1 MSEEV
6 NHSSQKNVTVN
17 KIELNEEGWR
27 ELRSPWHWST
37 GRTCEAVQAAASP
50 EFSSLVE
57 GEESFQVSQDSE
69 RKWGCHS
76 LSPHSSPQ
84 GVLHFHFALGPT
96 NDVAGLAPRLPVE
109 SGQHTSPREG
119 TEQSGGK
126 DGERC
131 RDGRISSV
139 TQLCP
144 TLCDPMDCS
153 MPGIPVHHQL
163 PELAHSCPLSWWRHP
178 IISSSVIP
186 FSSCLQSLPA
196 SGSFLRS
203 QFFPSGGQNNGASAL
218 VLPVNIQDWF
228 SLELTGWISLQSK
241 GLSRVFSNTTVQKHQ
256 FFGASAFFMVWL
268 SHPYMTTGK
277 TITLTMD
284 LCWQS
289 NVSAI

>member
-1 MSEEV
+1 MWGCAS
-6 NHSSQKNVTVN
+6 SSQSWVLQFGGRRGVLPSLTRFWEKVRMPQLIPTF
-17 KIELNEEGWR
+17 IST
-27 ELRSPWHWST
+27 RSPAFSLCTGPYQWCSWSCSQASCWVGT
-37 GRTCEAVQAAASP
+37 AHITQRRNRTV
-50 EFSSLVE
+50 
-57 GEESFQVSQDSE
+57 
-69 RKWGCHS
+69 RR
-76 LSPHSSPQ
+76 Q
-84 GVLHFHFALGPT
+84 GWWEV
-96 NDVAGLAPRLPVE
+96 PRW
-109 SGQHTSPREG
+109 QN
-119 TEQSGGK
+119 QF
-126 DGERC
+126 
-131 RDGRISSV
+131 

-186 FSSCLQSLPA
+186 FSSCLQSFPA

-256 FFGASAFFMVWL
+256 FFGASAFFVVWL